1 MATEWQRTK
10 RIQGAAGEMPTHS
23 FPSPPRESLTR
34 ADVVAYLVEL
44 QARGWEIYEENGA
57 FSVQITDTEGLEGGE
72 R

>member
-1 MATEWQRTK
+1 
-10 RIQGAAGEMPTHS
+10 MPTHS